1 MRVVFSNRAYASVL
15 AETTEKI
22 KTETGGLFLGAYS
35 DGTWFIV
42 EAIDPGPKSIFEVAY
57 FEYDQAYTQHLIR
70 KIANL
75 YATKLELIGLWH
87 RHPGSFDVFSS
98 TDDETNS
105 KYALRSEHGAISALV
120 NIDPDFR
127 ITMYHVNRPCRY
139 TKIKYEVGDEL
150 FPNGLLEFKEPSV
163 FEDLMKKISSQKNA
177 VPQTNGEYHKSAS
190 FAGFLKTIAPYL
202 DQHACN
208 NIICKPALDEQEVR
222 ERLIDLLLDDLAFFA
237 EEAGIEVTVLQRE
250 KYIIIVQEA
259 IAGITRLYFAYS
271 EKDGRGVFEYDG
283 KSYFYKSGLFKEV
296 FQEAIRGK
304 QQRPTCEIRP
314 ADSGAAAHVR
324 GRNGLDGLLRILV
337 GGKTG
342 GSGDDEQN

>member
-15 AETTEKI
+15 AETAEKI
-22 KTETGGLFLGAYS
+22 KTETGGLFLGTYS

-139 TKIKYEVGDEL
+139 AKIKYEVGDEL
-150 FPNGLLEFKEPSV
+150 FPDGLLEFKEPSV
-163 FEDLMKKISSQKNA
+163 FEDLMKKIGSQKSA
-177 VPQTNGEYHKSAS
+177 VPQANGEYHKSVS

-202 DQHACN
+202 SQYACKD
-208 NIICKPALDEQEVR
+208 IICKPALDEQEVR

-250 KYIIIVQEA
+250 KYIIIAQEA
-259 IAGITRLYFAYS
+259 IDGITRLYFAYS
-271 EKDGRGVFEYDG
+271 EKDGQGVFEYDG

-296 FQEAIRGK
+296 FQEAIKGK
-304 QQRPTCEIRP
+304 QQKPASEIRP
-314 ADSGAAAHVR
+314 AGSSAAHVH
-324 GRNGLDGLLRILV
+324 GRSGLDGLLRIFA
-337 GGKTG
+337 GGKNG
-342 GSGDDEQN
+342 GSGGDEQN